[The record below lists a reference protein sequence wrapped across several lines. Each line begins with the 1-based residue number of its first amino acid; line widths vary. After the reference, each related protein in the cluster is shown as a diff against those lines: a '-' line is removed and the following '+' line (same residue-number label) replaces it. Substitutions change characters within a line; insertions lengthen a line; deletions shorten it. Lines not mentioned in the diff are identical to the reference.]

1 MSTAVVFQTQSILIY
16 SLMIY
21 GIMKRK
27 NRKIHVPVMSTV
39 LLWDVLL
46 ILQIE
51 LGRGAVE
58 KASKAVVNPM
68 ILNIHVTFAVLSVI
82 FYVLLVLTGRK
93 LLKGEEMIRARHRLL
108 AGRHLFLEALL
119 YSLAFLQL
127 HRNRNK
133 FMAFENVK
141 ALIKSG
147 LPDAHVE
154 VNDMTGTADHLDIMI
169 ISNQFTGKMLI
180 AQHQMVMDLLKESLK
195 AEIHAVQLKTMDYA
209 TAQKR
214 GIQFK

>member
-1 MSTAVVFQTQSILIY
+1 
-16 SLMIY
+16 
-21 GIMKRK
+21 
-27 NRKIHVPVMSTV
+27 
-39 LLWDVLL
+39 
-46 ILQIE
+46 
-51 LGRGAVE
+51 
-58 KASKAVVNPM
+58 
-68 ILNIHVTFAVLSVI
+68 
-82 FYVLLVLTGRK
+82 
-93 LLKGEEMIRARHRLL
+93 
-108 AGRHLFLEALL
+108 
-119 YSLAFLQL
+119 
-127 HRNRNK
+127 
-133 FMAFENVK
+133 MAFENVK